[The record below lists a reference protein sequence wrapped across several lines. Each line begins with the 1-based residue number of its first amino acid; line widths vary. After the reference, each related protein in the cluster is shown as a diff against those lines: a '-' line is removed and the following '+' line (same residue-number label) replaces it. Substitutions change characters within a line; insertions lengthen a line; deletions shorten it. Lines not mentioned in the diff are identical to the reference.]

1 MTYGNAIDKID
12 NLDSN
17 YDVLFA
23 DPPYGYKEWDR
34 LLAKIEKFQ
43 IMKVGSLA
51 IFETS
56 KHENHNFGNSNLI
69 MKTQR
74 KYGDSIISMYMS
86 NG

>member
-1 MTYGNAIDKID
+1 
-12 NLDSN
+12 
-17 YDVLFA
+17 
-23 DPPYGYKEWDR
+23 
-34 LLAKIEKFQ
+34 
-43 IMKVGSLA
+43 MKVGSLA